1 MYTKNQSTIYRQQT
15 ISSTQYVDLVI
26 FSRQK
31 IKIFNKKK
39 DFLAK
44 IKPFVEMLEIFRFFI
59 HYYFGPWYIIHIF
72 CFSKKKN
79 GAEIVLFFAPNQ
91 HRAKKNVDDLT
102 YFNIAI
108 NSLYSNIDQ
117 DISIIWS
124 IYNSNNNKTWW
135 IWMDLIDENP
145 LE

>member
-44 IKPFVEMLEIFRFFI
+44 IKPFVEMLEIFRFFYPLLFWTLI
-59 HYYFGPWYIIHIF
+59 HNSYFLFLEEKKWGRNSFIF
-72 CFSKKKN
+72 RPKSTQSKKKC
-79 GAEIVLFFAPNQ
+79 
-91 HRAKKNVDDLT
+91 R
-102 YFNIAI
+102 
-108 NSLYSNIDQ
+108 
-117 DISIIWS
+117 
-124 IYNSNNNKTWW
+124 
-135 IWMDLIDENP
+135 
-145 LE
+145 